1 MRLFH
6 LLFGGGRILRLIG
19 NKEFARCTMI
29 FLAYS
34 ENFHTI
40 RQMYFVSSRKGKK
53 NTYTPNMLIFPF
65 FYRAAIGLVQLS
77 YPLVN
82 WLKGLPKKMVSAS
95 NFFILWIKVYGPPED
110 LMESPLGLWSSHYPL
125 PIAFLGMYINGACGL
140 KSEKKVR
147 SLRVPIFLIE
157 GHSLLRYKTSHFALG
172 SCLNRKSPWRKCS
185 LKAFANCLKK
195 NIFYLLGLAHC
206 EITHFP
212 LHFQGTQQCCRTM
225 LDGRFRISFEMFLT
239 FIKNHE

>member
-29 FLAYS
+29 SLAYS

-82 WLKGLPKKMVSAS
+82 
-95 NFFILWIKVYGPPED
+95 
-110 LMESPLGLWSSHYPL
+110 
-125 PIAFLGMYINGACGL
+125 
-140 KSEKKVR
+140 
-147 SLRVPIFLIE
+147 
-157 GHSLLRYKTSHFALG
+157 
-172 SCLNRKSPWRKCS
+172 
-185 LKAFANCLKK
+185 
-195 NIFYLLGLAHC
+195 
-206 EITHFP
+206 
-212 LHFQGTQQCCRTM
+212 
-225 LDGRFRISFEMFLT
+225 
-239 FIKNHE
+239 